1 MCILNGDVYGMRKR
15 INVTLP
21 EETLGLIDRVV
32 QPGQR
37 SRLINEAVQHY
48 VEAKGRANLRE
59 QLREGAVRRAERDL
73 EIAQEWFG
81 DKAWESE

>member
-1 MCILNGDVYGMRKR
+1 MRKR

-37 SRLINEAVQHY
+37 SRLINEAVQYY
-48 VEAKGRANLRE
+48 VEAKGWANLRE

-81 DKAWESE
+81 DEAWESE

>member
-1 MCILNGDVYGMRKR
+1 MRKR

-21 EETLGLIDRVV
+21 EETLRLIDRVV

-81 DKAWESE
+81 DEAWESE

>member
-1 MCILNGDVYGMRKR
+1 MRKR

-21 EETLGLIDRVV
+21 EETLQLIDRVV

-37 SRLINEAVQHY
+37 SRLISEAVQHY
-48 VEAKGRANLRE
+48 VEAKGRTNLRE

-81 DKAWESE
+81 DEAWESE

>member
-1 MCILNGDVYGMRKR
+1 MRKR

-37 SRLINEAVQHY
+37 SRLIDEAVQYY

-81 DKAWESE
+81 DEVWESE

>member
-21 EETLGLIDRVV
+21 EETLQLIDRVV

-37 SRLINEAVQHY
+37 SCLISEAVQHY
-48 VEAKGRANLRE
+48 VEAMGWTNLRE

-81 DKAWESE
+81 DEVWESE

>member
-1 MCILNGDVYGMRKR
+1 MRKR

-37 SRLINEAVQHY
+37 SRLINEAVQYY

-59 QLREGAVRRAERDL
+59 QLREGAVNRAERDL

-81 DKAWESE
+81 DEAWESE

>member
-1 MCILNGDVYGMRKR
+1 M
-15 INVTLP
+15 
-21 EETLGLIDRVV
+21 GLIDRVV

-37 SRLINEAVQHY
+37 SRLINEAVQYY

-81 DKAWESE
+81 DEAWESE

>member
-1 MCILNGDVYGMRKR
+1 MRKR

-37 SRLINEAVQHY
+37 SRLINEAVQYY

-59 QLREGAVRRAERDL
+59 QLREGAVRRSERDL

-81 DKAWESE
+81 DEAWESE

>member
-1 MCILNGDVYGMRKR
+1 MRKR

-48 VEAKGRANLRE
+48 VEAKGRANLRK